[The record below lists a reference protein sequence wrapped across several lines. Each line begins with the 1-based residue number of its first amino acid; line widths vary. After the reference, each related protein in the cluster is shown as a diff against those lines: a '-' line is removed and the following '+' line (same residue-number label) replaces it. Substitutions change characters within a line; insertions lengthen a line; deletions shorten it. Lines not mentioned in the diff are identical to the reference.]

1 MKILVTG
8 SSSHLARALLPRLAS
23 HPEVEQIL
31 GIDRRPP
38 VFRDACY
45 THVLL
50 DVRSAQL
57 ARLMAGIDAVVH
69 LAFVVMH
76 GDLGPER
83 NDRELI
89 REINLAG
96 GQNVFRAAAAA
107 RVPVVVHL
115 SSAAVYELPARERP
129 IPEAHPRKPLPGFA
143 YAEDKIALEDW
154 LDAFERE
161 HHDTRVVRLRPHVI
175 LGPHAQPYVR
185 SLVRLPFYVRL
196 SDPAPRLQVVHEAD
210 VAGAIFAALTGEVS
224 GAFNLAT
231 ADAASLRE
239 LKLLALPL
247 PFSLARALVRLAWRF
262 GRGTEPAWFEGLRHE
277 LVLDTTRARR
287 RLGWR
292 PRYDTVAAC
301 VKAINEES

>member
-8 SSSHLARALLPRLAS
+8 SSSHLARALLPRLAAQ
-23 HPEVEQIL
+23 PEVEQIL
-31 GIDRRPP
+31 GVDRRPP
-38 VFRDACY
+38 VFRDPRY

-50 DVRSAQL
+50 DVRSPQL

-69 LAFVVMH
+69 LAFVVMQ

-83 NDRELI
+83 NDRDLI
-89 REINLAG
+89 HDINLAG
-96 GQNVFRAAAAA
+96 GQNVFRAAAAGG
-107 RVPVVVHL
+107 VPVVVHL

-129 IPEAHPRKPLPGFA
+129 IPEKHPRKPLPGFA

-154 LDAFERE
+154 LDGFERE
-161 HHDTRVVRLRPHVI
+161 HAEMRIVRLRPHVI
-175 LGPHAQPYVR
+175 LGPHAQPYLR
-185 SLVRLPFYVRL
+185 SLVRLPFCVRL
-196 SDPAPRLQVVHEAD
+196 SHPAPRLQVVHEAD
-210 VAGAIFAALTGEVS
+210 VVAAILKALTGDAR

-231 ADAASLRE
+231 ADAASLRD
-239 LKLLALPL
+239 LKPLSLPL
-247 PFSLARALVRLAWRF
+247 PYALARSLVRLAWRF

-301 VKAINEES
+301 MKAIDEEA

>member
-1 MKILVTG
+1 MKVLVTG
-8 SSSHLARALLPRLAS
+8 SSSHLARALLPRLAAR
-23 HPEVEQIL
+23 PEVEQIL
-31 GIDRRPP
+31 GVDRRAP
-38 VFRDACY
+38 VFRDDRY

-76 GDLGPER
+76 GALGPER
-83 NDRELI
+83 NDRALI
-89 REINLAG
+89 REINVVG

-107 RVPVVVHL
+107 RVPAVVHV

-154 LDAFERE
+154 LDHFERE
-161 HHDTRVVRLRPHVI
+161 HRETRVVRLRPHVI
-175 LGPHAQPYVR
+175 LGPHAQPYLR
-185 SLVRLPFYVRL
+185 ALVRAPFYVRL

-210 VAGAIFAALTGEVS
+210 VVSAVLAALTREVS

-231 ADAASLRE
+231 ADAATLRSL
-239 LKLLALPL
+239 KPLALPL
-247 PFSLARALVRLAWRF
+247 PFPLARGLVRLAWRL
-262 GRGTEPAWFEGLRHE
+262 GHGTEPAWLEGLRHE

-301 VKAINEES
+301 LAAIDEEA

>member
-1 MKILVTG
+1 MKVLVTG
-8 SSSHLARALLPRLAS
+8 ASARLARALLPRLAAQ
-23 HPEVEQIL
+23 PEVEQIL
-31 GIDRRPP
+31 GVDRRAP
-38 VFRDACY
+38 VFRDPRY

-76 GDLGPER
+76 GDLGAER
-83 NDRELI
+83 HDRALI
-89 REINLAG
+89 RELNLAG
-96 GQNVFRAAAAA
+96 GQNVFRSAAAA
-107 RVPVVVHL
+107 RVPAVVLV

-154 LDAFERE
+154 LDGFERGHGE
-161 HHDTRVVRLRPHVI
+161 MRIVRLRPHAI
-175 LGPHAQPYVR
+175 LGPHAQPYLR
-185 SLVRLPFYVRL
+185 LLARLPFYVRL
-196 SDPAPRLQVVHEAD
+196 SDPAPRLQLVHEAD
-210 VAGAIFAALTGEVS
+210 VVSAILAALARDVN

-231 ADAASLRE
+231 ADAATLRE
-239 LKLLALPL
+239 MKPFGVPL
-247 PFSLARALVRLAWRF
+247 PFPLARALVRLAWRL

-277 LVLDTTRARR
+277 LVLDTSRARR

-301 VKAINEES
+301 IKAIDEEG

>member
-8 SSSHLARALLPRLAS
+8 SSSHLARALLPRLAAR
-23 HPEVEQIL
+23 PEVEQIL
-31 GIDRRPP
+31 GVDRRPP
-38 VFRDACY
+38 VFRDARY

-57 ARLMAGIDAVVH
+57 ERLMAGIDSVVH

-83 NDRELI
+83 NDRGLI
-89 REINLAG
+89 RDINLAG

-107 RVPVVVHL
+107 RVATVVHL

-129 IPEAHPRKPLPGFA
+129 IPEVHPRKPLPGFA

-154 LDAFERE
+154 LDGFERE
-161 HHDTRVVRLRPHVI
+161 HRETRVVRLRPHVI
-175 LGPHAQPYVR
+175 LGPHAQPYLR
-185 SLVRLPFYVRL
+185 ALARLPFYVRL
-196 SDPAPRLQVVHEAD
+196 SQPAPRLQVVHETD
-210 VAGAIFAALTGEVS
+210 VVGAILAALTHDAR

-231 ADAASLRE
+231 ADAATLRE
-239 LKLLALPL
+239 LKPLALPL
-247 PFSLARALVRLAWRF
+247 PFPFARMLVRLAWRL
-262 GRGTEPAWFEGLRHE
+262 GWGTEPAWFEGLRHE

-292 PRYDTVAAC
+292 PRYDTVATC
-301 VKAINEES
+301 VKAMNEEG